1 MIKGLSEK
9 RRLSR
14 LGKIR
19 LGVMVQEPGKKHY
32 PRATDHFVVPAVVAK
47 LYGDEPK
54 DLPIMF
60 PGDDPARLFPQ
71 DLKMYRSAGLWCA
84 GNGGSQANA
93 AHLSLHLQEC
103 GIRAVE
109 FMGEAALSSAFAN
122 DATYEASL
130 AKRLRLLSRP
140 SDLLI
145 VLTGSGN
152 SINIIT
158 ALAEARR
165 LGLDTIGLLGFG
177 GGMAKGLCRVPIVLT
192 ATSYGP
198 VEDAHSAVVHMLAGL
213 LSDDDAK
220 RGPALAR

>member
-1 MIKGLSEK
+1 MILPQSECETFTGGTAQIE
-9 RRLSR
+9 R
-14 LGKIR
+14 
-19 LGVMVQEPGKKHY
+19 Y
-32 PRATDHFVVPAVVAK
+32 RAAAIAALNEIPAWQVAK
-47 LYGDEPK
+47 AAKYIRK
-54 DLPIMF
+54 TH
-60 PGDDPARLFPQ
+60 Q
-71 DLKMYRSAGLWCA
+71 AGGTVWCA